1 MDFSRRSR
9 AGSRALPLRDEH
21 REAIQAAEWLSR
33 VKMPAAEP
41 EPANLFDLLDLQ
53 GGRRELVTI

>member
-41 EPANLFDLLDLQ
+41 TNLFDLQDLQ